1 MASRT
6 LNHYKKLLASNP
18 GATVG
23 FTLAAQAVYASR
35 HGEFDPN
42 AEDHNDDAY
51 RAIARTL
58 KRKYGE
64 NLTRAQVETEME
76 MAGRASTTEMR
87 IRNVPTAWHTALRH
101 IAADER
107 LSLNSLMVHLI
118 ARAVRES
125 KYQAEYIQTWET
137 DDKPAN

>member
-1 MASRT
+1 
-6 LNHYKKLLASNP
+6 
-18 GATVG
+18 
-23 FTLAAQAVYASR
+23 
-35 HGEFDPN
+35 
-42 AEDHNDDAY
+42 
-51 RAIARTL
+51 
-58 KRKYGE
+58 
-64 NLTRAQVETEME
+64 
-76 MAGRASTTEMR
+76 MR

-137 DDKPAN
+137 TDPNQKEGER